1 MDSRHYGFEYDG
13 RPISEYIDDRVP
25 TPGNAALS
33 DDFFVYVMGPYTAFD
48 ATRAYDDGY
57 RLTSPFV
64 DDPLFD
70 PDEHV
75 ADGVPDMEAALG
87 ELCADLQAR
96 FGVRAFIATDV
107 GIPTKRQAHERNLDE
122 PGMTPLD
129 QSIAYAAVSDAVA
142 FTFTVAGLT
151 TGVGAEAGAILGEF
165 GLRSDSP
172 RRPRK
177 PRERFRLFCG
187 PGFGS
192 ATIDE
197 IPLGFG
203 VDRIDFE
210 SRAGL
215 VRKLHRFL
223 VGVERA
229 DRHRDLPVFV
239 PYDR

>member
-1 MDSRHYGFEYDG
+1 MGSRRYGFEYDG
-13 RPISEYIDDRVP
+13 QPIFERVDGRAPVSEHP
-25 TPGNAALS
+25 SAS

-48 ATRAYDDGY
+48 ATLAYDDGH
-57 RLTSPFV
+57 RLESPFI

-75 ADGVPDMEAALG
+75 TDGTPDMEAALG
-87 ELCADLQAR
+87 DLCGDLRTR
-96 FGVRAFIATDV
+96 FGVRAFIATDI
-107 GIPTKRQAHERNLDE
+107 GIPTRRQADEQGLDE

-129 QSIAYAAVSDAVA
+129 QSVAYAAVSDAVA
-142 FTFTVAGLT
+142 FVFSVAGLT

-177 PRERFRLFCG
+177 PRERLRLFCG

-192 ATIDE
+192 ATVDE

-210 SRAGL
+210 SRADL

-223 VGVERA
+223 TGVERA
-229 DRHRDLPVFV
+229 DRHLPVFV
-239 PYDR
+239 PYE